1 MVYIAKKDGG
11 VVCHT
16 SLPAMT
22 DIDGIET
29 PDMEIT
35 EAEFEAVHGLARLIG
50 GEIILGKTDA
60 ETAAEENAKRKA
72 EIEAELQALDAK
84 SGRAARSVALATAS
98 GKTPV
103 KADIN
108 RLAAFEAAAEALR
121 AELQGL

>member
-1 MVYIAKKDGG
+1 M
-11 VVCHT
+11 VCHT
-16 SLPAMT
+16 SLPAMM
-22 DIDGIET
+22 DIDGIAT

-35 EAEFEAVHGLARLIG
+35 EAEFEAVHGLVRLID

-60 ETAAEENAKRKA
+60 ETAAEDHAKRKA

-103 KADIN
+103 KADVDKLSEMESAAKSL
-108 RLAAFEAAAEALR
+108 RTELA
-121 AELQGL
+121 GL